1 MPNSIKEGKNVMRTR
16 IAVII
21 AGLLMTA
28 TAARAEH
35 KLLITDVLDAKQVEA
50 QASFEY
56 SRTQASFD
64 SSIES
69 GRVISNSTD
78 SRYSLGFGLGHGLE
92 VTASIPYV
100 LSERAKIEF
109 SNPAIESEYEKRDG
123 FGDFSFGAKY
133 SLLDEKSAPVALV
146 VGTDIKFDTAG
157 GKNNPGTQTT
167 DVSPY
172 LAVSKKLG
180 HHATPYAAYRATISN
195 HGQPDTHLL
204 SLGSENELNETVTID
219 VRFDAAF
226 TTASNDLS
234 SFETYSLELASY
246 LQLFHNFYL
255 IPSVAVATGS
265 GPHSKVSD
273 VDFGSPFAV
282 KVGASLYYL
291 F

>member
-1 MPNSIKEGKNVMRTR
+1 MMRKT
-16 IAVII
+16 I
-21 AGLLMTA
+21 AGLMGCLLLTA

-35 KLLITDVLDAKQVEA
+35 KLLITDVLDAKQIEG
-50 QASFEY
+50 QATFEY
-56 SRTQASFD
+56 ARTQQSFD
-64 SSIES
+64 AAFIGG
-69 GRVISNSTD
+69 GRGITNTTE
-78 SRYSLGFGLGHGLE
+78 SRYSLGAGLGYGLE

-100 LSERAKIEF
+100 FSESTKVEF
-109 SNPAIESEYEKRDG
+109 NNPFLVAEPEKKDG

-226 TTASNDLS
+226 TTASNELS

-273 VDFGSPFAV
+273 VDFGSPFGV
-282 KVGASLYYL
+282 KTGAALYYL